1 MTVGRIGS
9 TTGAMEA
16 PPRQPREITKRGLEE
31 MRDRMTKDGGEV
43 PQGLD
48 TLIEKFDEAAGSDGK
63 MMFAEFKAFAKENG
77 VTVADA
83 PKGSQQPAGRKAGEA
98 PGAGGGGA
106 RAGQASGSA
115 SGASG
120 TTAESSS
127 ASEDLSGVSD
137 SQLKMRAAKGDSQAI
152 KELSRREA
160 QRAAANGSP
169 SPSVSEDPV
178 GQNVDEY
185 A

>member
-1 MTVGRIGS
+1 MTVGRVGS
-9 TTGAMEA
+9 TTGAVEA
-16 PPRQPREITKRGLEE
+16 PPRQPREVTKSGLEE
-31 MRDRMTKDGGEV
+31 MRDRITKDGGEV

-63 MMFAEFKAFAKENG
+63 MTGAEFKSFAKENG
-77 VTVADA
+77 VTIPDA
-83 PKGSQQPAGRKAGEA
+83 PKGGQAPAGGKAGQA

-106 RAGQASGSA
+106 RAGQASGST
-115 SGASG
+115 SG
-120 TTAESSS
+120 TTASSS
-127 ASEDLSGVSD
+127 SSEDLSGLSD
-137 SQLKMRAAKGDSQAI
+137 AQLKMRAAKGDSQAI

-160 QRAAANGSP
+160 QRTAADGRP
-169 SPSVSEDPV
+169 SPSMSEDPV